1 MIYKYDIMK
10 FELDNRTGHMVPK
23 KDDNIYFAKSQGG
36 GLIIDDKKN
45 RIKFIIERDGRVTL
59 LFGSRNIAKGNL
71 HFYDMR
77 DAKQIENRVLR
88 MFGSEHPFA
97 NYRKFLRGISEG
109 YIKSRDEFN
118 A

>member
-1 MIYKYDIMK
+1 MK
-10 FELDNRTGHMVPK
+10 FEFDRRLGQMVPK

-36 GLIIDDKKN
+36 GLIVDDKKN
-45 RIKFIIERDGRVTL
+45 RKKYIIERDGRITV
-59 LFGSRNIAKGNL
+59 LFGSMSKDNL

-77 DAKQIENRVLR
+77 DAREIESRVKR
-88 MFGSEHPFA
+88 MFGMEHPYA
-97 NYRKFLRGISEG
+97 NYRKFLKGLREG

>member
-23 KDDNIYFAKSQGG
+23 KDENIYFGKSQGG

-45 RIKFIIERDGRVTL
+45 RKKFIIERDGRVTV
-59 LFGSRNIAKGNL
+59 LFGSMSKDNL

-97 NYRKFLRGISEG
+97 NYRKFLKGLREG
-109 YIKSRDEFN
+109 YIKTFDEFN
-118 A
+118 E